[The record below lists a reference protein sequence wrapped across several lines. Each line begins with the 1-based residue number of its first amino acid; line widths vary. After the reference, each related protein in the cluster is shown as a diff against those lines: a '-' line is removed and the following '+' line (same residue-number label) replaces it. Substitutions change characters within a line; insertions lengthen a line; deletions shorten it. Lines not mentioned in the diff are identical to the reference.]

1 MTDEEII
8 SIASHAFGRLSTSVH
23 DANTIRFARAIIKL
37 ERERWC
43 NKLTQQAQHMK
54 ANAEA
59 LRQWPEQAD
68 ESRARELAATYMQEL
83 VWCENDLP

>member
-37 ERERWC
+37 ERERCAKICDNYSLRIAMRGCHDWPSAPEVAGD
-43 NKLTQQAQHMK
+43 L
-54 ANAEA
+54 AE
-59 LRQWPEQAD
+59 EI
-68 ESRARELAATYMQEL
+68 REKK
-83 VWCENDLP
+83 